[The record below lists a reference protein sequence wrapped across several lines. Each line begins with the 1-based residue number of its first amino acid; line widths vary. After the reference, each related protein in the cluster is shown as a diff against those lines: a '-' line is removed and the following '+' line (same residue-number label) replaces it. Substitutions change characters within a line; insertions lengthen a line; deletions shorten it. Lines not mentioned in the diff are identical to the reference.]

1 MYEIKISLQMLYEK
15 LSARCAAEAHIERRE
30 RCITDLRLT
39 VPEAG
44 TANRSYVYLCRG
56 SVPGHTLFRH
66 PDGEIEVAAE
76 WVDAA
81 NAAMEIFGE
90 FRAIGQRLCSAIVSE
105 QPFQAVAELAGE
117 VFAAPAVITNN
128 SFTVI
133 GITRNAK
140 GSPMDSK
147 GELWEYMKLHGI
159 SPPNYVGYFAHPS
172 RFQVY
177 LMAKSPLQQKL
188 PSFCYWKAILRI
200 NCFFGG
206 EAKCRL
212 VIQTLDDHTAPG
224 TVQLAECFGEAIE
237 HIPKKLLEPGL
248 HARVLPERFLSESGD
263 LLPGENPLRDAI
275 DRCIHGDDF
284 FLCRMW
290 SLHTAPT
297 VAGAYWLCSCLE
309 RVDKASCAWLQGED
323 VLLLVRATDNIRNE
337 LSKKLLPLLRGVGF
351 SCAVSNRCSDLSQL
365 RECLRQL
372 RRLRSIRTQHCP
384 GIIFFSDSAE
394 RCLTEELRSRTDMH
408 AWLHPGLRALELADE
423 RDKTDHFRTLKCLVK
438 NRFQQT
444 VTADELFIHR
454 NSLQYRVKRIE
465 QLLGCYLSDADTQWY
480 LALSLALYNKSGTP
494 D

>member
-1 MYEIKISLQMLYEK
+1 
-15 LSARCAAEAHIERRE
+15 
-30 RCITDLRLT
+30 
-39 VPEAG
+39 
-44 TANRSYVYLCRG
+44 
-56 SVPGHTLFRH
+56 
-66 PDGEIEVAAE
+66 
-76 WVDAA
+76 
-81 NAAMEIFGE
+81 
-90 FRAIGQRLCSAIVSE
+90 
-105 QPFQAVAELAGE
+105 
-117 VFAAPAVITNN
+117 
-128 SFTVI
+128 
-133 GITRNAK
+133 
-140 GSPMDSK
+140 
-147 GELWEYMKLHGI
+147 
-159 SPPNYVGYFAHPS
+159 
-172 RFQVY
+172 
-177 LMAKSPLQQKL
+177 
-188 PSFCYWKAILRI
+188 
-200 NCFFGG
+200 
-206 EAKCRL
+206 
-212 VIQTLDDHTAPG
+212 
-224 TVQLAECFGEAIE
+224 
-237 HIPKKLLEPGL
+237 
-248 HARVLPERFLSESGD
+248 
-263 LLPGENPLRDAI
+263 
-275 DRCIHGDDF
+275 
-284 FLCRMW
+284 MW

-337 LSKKLLPLLRGVGF
+337 LSKKLLPLLHEVGF

-438 NRFQQT
+438 NRLQQT

-465 QLLGCYLSDADTQWY
+465 QLLGCCLSDADTQWY